1 MAASDSNLESVP
13 GFKVSIAWPRLS
25 FLELVAVGQVAVGVS
40 AFPVISHLR
49 ALKSSPRLW
58 ETWMAATHWPR
69 FLKPLQACGAV
80 RPVGSSFERLS
91 ESLVFW
97 DNN

>member
-1 MAASDSNLESVP
+1 MALSDSDLESVP

-25 FLELVAVGQVAVGVS
+25 FLELALVVGQVAVGLS

-49 ALKSSPRLW
+49 ALKSSPKLC

-69 FLKPLQACGAV
+69 FLKPSQACWGV
-80 RPVGSSFERLS
+80 TPVGSNFERLS
-91 ESLVFW
+91 ESLVFCER
-97 DNN
+97 